1 MNISYLPHTSIDKEA
16 HEPPSMPDSKVDP
29 LPFHPSKVLSWE
41 SGYVAIGI
49 DGEFLALDV
58 DMKKC
63 GEVKK
68 PFPCSAQQVTKV
80 DNQLIATWVDH
91 ELLLARMASFDLSKP
106 FANGPDRGDL
116 RVRTSID
123 AALHPAQ
130 TIWSHVLDAEPLAL
144 CSTDEQFV
152 FILWK
157 KGIYAMG
164 KGTGEDWRK
173 PEPSWP
179 ELEKLP
185 HADAVVSASIQGPLL
200 HVWSKGGG
208 HKIYQSKTGEILVSE
223 VIPYDGIL
231 NSVYSHEDNHLL
243 CYESGD
249 VLWYNTEGIQQTVI
263 LSGPVQHALWNIEQA
278 SWHIAGWREEACISL
293 HEQNSTPFREIP
305 VQIVLHNGSTFLLL
319 NDGTFVDSAYP
330 FNSKAEE

>member
-1 MNISYLPHTSIDKEA
+1 M
-16 HEPPSMPDSKVDP
+16 
-29 LPFHPSKVLSWE
+29 
-41 SGYVAIGI
+41 
-49 DGEFLALDV
+49 
-58 DMKKC
+58 
-63 GEVKK
+63 
-68 PFPCSAQQVTKV
+68 
-80 DNQLIATWVDH
+80 DH

-185 HADAVVSASIQGPLL
+185 HADAVVSASIQGIGIRNYNNTNCNRVLGYMSRPPAFWDPPTMIIIMMIIPCG
-200 HVWSKGGG
+200 VWEPPWGGG
-208 HKIYQSKTGEILVSE
+208 DEGCRAVARRTYVIIY
-223 VIPYDGIL
+223 
-231 NSVYSHEDNHLL
+231 
-243 CYESGD
+243 
-249 VLWYNTEGIQQTVI
+249 
-263 LSGPVQHALWNIEQA
+263 
-278 SWHIAGWREEACISL
+278 
-293 HEQNSTPFREIP
+293 
-305 VQIVLHNGSTFLLL
+305 
-319 NDGTFVDSAYP
+319 
-330 FNSKAEE
+330 